1 MKLRGPPQ
9 GEALLRQLA
18 GLGRLPPRVALFYIR
33 ALARALRTRDRWT
46 LAVVTRPRE
55 LAQLVR
61 LARGRR
67 LVVEVGTASAWTA
80 AALALADE
88 ARRVVTLD
96 PEEHPERERYL
107 ALVGRAVRD
116 RIELVGAR
124 AEDGPNELTSV
135 ELLFLDGAHE
145 REATRSAFEAWRPAL
160 APGAIVAF
168 HDYGDPDYLG
178 VAQAVRDLGLEG
190 EAHGTLFIARPA

>member
-9 GEALLRQLA
+9 GAAFLGQLT
-18 GLGRLPPRVALFYIR
+18 GLSRLPPRVGLFYIR
-33 ALARALRTRDRWT
+33 ALARALLTRDRWT

-55 LAQLVR
+55 LARLVR
-61 LARGRR
+61 LARGRL

-80 AALALADE
+80 VALALADG
-88 ARRVVTLD
+88 ARRIVTLD
-96 PEEHPERERYL
+96 PQAHPERERYL
-107 ALVGRAVRD
+107 ALVGRTVRD
-116 RIELVGAR
+116 RIELIGAR

-145 REATRSAFEAWRPAL
+145 REATRTAFEAWRPAL

-168 HDYGDPDYLG
+168 HDYGDPDYPG
-178 VAQAVRDLGLEG
+178 VAQAVRDLELEG
-190 EAHGTLFIARPA
+190 HAHGTLFIARPA